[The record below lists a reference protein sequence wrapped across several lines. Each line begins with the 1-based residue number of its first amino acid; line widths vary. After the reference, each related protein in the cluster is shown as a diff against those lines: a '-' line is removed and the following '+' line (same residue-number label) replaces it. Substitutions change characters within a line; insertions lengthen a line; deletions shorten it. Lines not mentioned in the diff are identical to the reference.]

1 MTNKQFLRDN
11 KCELQVTKLMVN
23 SDRSMRDLET
33 FAYDI
38 INAGGL
44 KKVGCNCAIFKV
56 ETCLVLMRNVGKHE
70 IVRTWQN
77 GQYVEI
83 EYEFANQH
91 PSTNIDLNK
100 RELVKKYL
108 CK

>member
-38 INAGGL
+38 INAGG
-44 KKVGCNCAIFKV
+44 
-56 ETCLVLMRNVGKHE
+56 T
-70 IVRTWQN
+70 
-77 GQYVEI
+77 
-83 EYEFANQH
+83 
-91 PSTNIDLNK
+91 
-100 RELVKKYL
+100 
-108 CK
+108 